1 MLKDLLKL
9 SWMAFWRMWLFAAF
23 MNVANLS
30 VILFLSFAT
39 AFTLRIIFK
48 HDLDTFPMWKLF
60 NRQNP
65 LTDLRRRKRGPRS
78 TAPLTAAD
86 TAYAPGAI
94 TGYEP
99 QSIASVKISDT
110 YLMHGTPGV
119 GLSSSGFGAEA
130 IALGQR
136 GEENFA
142 KTLSVATHKS
152 GRPIIESTDTFWSVG
167 MPSKTVASRRDPLF
181 ESDIDC
187 VVVSADTI
195 YLLDLKYYTGGNV
208 AYRTIEDQLHCV
220 DLKTGHPA
228 NNPKK
233 MSRNMEM
240 AQARFTALFPKMN
253 VKSRVVFMPTERG
266 IPRVTG
272 VYWPGNI
279 PAVGL
284 MSMLNELSHVDPAS
298 ANKNATAARNQIA
311 RLLKN

>member
-1 MLKDLLKL
+1 MLKELLKL
-9 SWMAFWRMWLFAAF
+9 TWMGFWRMWLFAAF
-23 MNVANLS
+23 MNVANLP
-30 VILFLSFAT
+30 VIVILSFAA
-39 AFTLRIIFK
+39 AFVLRVVLK
-48 HDLDTFPMWKLF
+48 HDLEIFPMWKLF

-65 LTDLRRRKRGPRS
+65 LTDLRRRKR
-78 TAPLTAAD
+78 APKTSERLTDAD
-86 TAYAPGAI
+86 RAFVPGAI

-99 QSIASVKISDT
+99 QSIESVKIST
-110 YLMHGTPGV
+110 TNLMHGTPGV
-119 GLSSSGFGAEA
+119 GLSSSGFGADA
-130 IALGQR
+130 IKLGQR
-136 GEENFA
+136 GEANFA
-142 KTLSVATHKS
+142 KTLSVALHKS
-152 GRPIIESTDTFWSVG
+152 GRPIIESTDTFWSVA
-167 MPSKTVASRRDPLF
+167 MPSKISASKRDLLF

-187 VVVSADTI
+187 IVVSADTI

-220 DLKTGHPA
+220 DLSTGEAA
-228 NNPKK
+228 NSPKK

-240 AQARFTALFPKMN
+240 AQTRFKALFPKMN

-284 MSMLNELSHVDPAS
+284 MSILNELSHITPAEAS
-298 ANKNATAARNQIA
+298 KPAKAARVQIA